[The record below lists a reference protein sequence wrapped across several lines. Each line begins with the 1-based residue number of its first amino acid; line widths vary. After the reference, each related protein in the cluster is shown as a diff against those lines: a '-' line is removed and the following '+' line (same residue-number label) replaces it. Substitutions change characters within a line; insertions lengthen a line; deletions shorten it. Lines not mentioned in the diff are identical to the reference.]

1 MSWNTSVVT
10 NAGVGLLNESLAGH
24 TLTIESAVGGAGTS
38 TEEELKTATDVV
50 QPKQT
55 FKLIGIDDFEQG
67 KRVGIQISNEGVTE
81 SYILHQ
87 IGAKAHLE
95 YEGEE
100 LTLLFVLQ
108 DERGVEIPTE
118 AENPDFLFEVY
129 AVITISNDANIVV
142 NVSTGVTA
150 SVTYVD
156 EKVAGSISDHSADKN
171 AHQDIRNLASAA
183 KSTADAAAAAAEAAQ
198 EAADAASEAVS
209 AFSDGFVVI
218 GGTKPT
224 EGPVLWFDDGSGQD
238 DQGE

>member
-10 NAGVGLLNESLAGH
+10 DAGVDLLNESLAGH

-38 TEEELKTATDVV
+38 TEEELKAAADVV
-50 QPKQT
+50 DPKQT

-67 KRVGIQISNEGVTE
+67 KRVGIQITNKGVTE

-95 YEGEE
+95 YEMETP
-100 LTLLFVLQ
+100 TLLFVLQ
-108 DERGVEIPTE
+108 DDRGVEIPTE

-129 AVITISNDANIVV
+129 GVITISNEANIVV

-156 EKVAGSISDHSADKN
+156 ETVEKAVSEHGADKN
-171 AHQDIRNLASAA
+171 AHDDIRSLASSA
-183 KSTADAAAAAAEAAQ
+183 KSTAESAASAAAAAQQAASAAQ
-198 EAADAASEAVS
+198 AAVGEFSE
-209 AFSDGFVVI
+209 GFVVI
-218 GGTKPT
+218 GGTKP
-224 EGPVLWFDDGSGQD
+224 ESGPVLWFDDGSGQS
-238 DQGE
+238 E